1 MIKKPLVLILF
12 VGSLFLTACSSTKN
26 AGNGNTKPL
35 SAQEEKVQITATYA
49 FFNAMKEKMTGNP
62 EKAAELF
69 SQTLRDD
76 SKNDAAMYHLAEIF
90 NENKKY
96 GDALFFAKQ
105 AATLRPDNPW
115 YQLMLADC
123 YRNNGKIVESAA
135 VYHKLAKQYPNNAE
149 YLFEESDL
157 MLMQNKLSDAIRLYD
172 QIENIMG
179 ITLELIEQKEKLYLK
194 LGDIKG
200 ASSEIEKLIKTDPT
214 NIDYYSILVDLY
226 SANGMKAEMQQTIA
240 RMQKIDPEN
249 PNVALSLAEQF
260 RSEGKTQESFE
271 QLKKAFQSPKL
282 SSGIKISIL
291 TSYLPL
297 VKDNPDM
304 MSQAFELSRLLSEN
318 APEESNAQAVY
329 GDFLGMNNKQTEARE
344 QYRKAVKLDKNNLQ
358 AWEQLLFLEI
368 DLKDYPALESES
380 EEAKS
385 LYSDLS
391 FFYLLNGIAKSQNK
405 NYEEAAK
412 TFVTGSKMVVDN
424 NDQLIEF
431 YTNLGDVY
439 NTLKKFED
447 SDKYFG
453 KAYQLD
459 SANIMVLNNWSY
471 FLSLRK
477 ENLAKAASMS
487 EKANL
492 LSPGNP
498 SYEDTYAWILFVKGE
513 YSEAKKWIEK
523 AIQNGGTTNGT
534 ILEHAGDIEFKLG
547 NVNGAV
553 ELWKKAKATVDHTE
567 QIDRKIN
574 DRSYYE

>member
-1 MIKKPLVLILF
+1 
-12 VGSLFLTACSSTKN
+12 
-26 AGNGNTKPL
+26 
-35 SAQEEKVQITATYA
+35 
-49 FFNAMKEKMTGNP
+49 
-62 EKAAELF
+62 
-69 SQTLRDD
+69 
-76 SKNDAAMYHLAEIF
+76 
-90 NENKKY
+90 
-96 GDALFFAKQ
+96 
-105 AATLRPDNPW
+105 
-115 YQLMLADC
+115 
-123 YRNNGKIVESAA
+123 
-135 VYHKLAKQYPNNAE
+135 
-149 YLFEESDL
+149 
-157 MLMQNKLSDAIRLYD
+157 
-172 QIENIMG
+172 MG
-179 ITLELIEQKEKLYLK
+179 ITPELIQQKEKIYLK
-194 LGDIKG
+194 LGDVKG
-200 ASSEIEKLIKTDPT
+200 AAGEIEKLIKTDPT

-297 VKDNPDM
+297 VKDNPEM
-304 MSQAFELSRLLSEN
+304 MSQAFELSRLLSET

-329 GDFLGMNNKQTEARE
+329 GDFLGMNNKQPEARE

-358 AWEQLLFLEI
+358 AWQQLLFLEI
-368 DLKDYPALESES
+368 DLKDFEALESES

-385 LYSDLS
+385 LFSDQS
-391 FFYLLNGIAKSQNK
+391 FLYLLNGIAKTQNK
-405 NYEEAAK
+405 KYEDAAK

-439 NTLKKFED
+439 NTLKKYED

-477 ENLAKAASMS
+477 ENLAKAAYMS
-487 EKANL
+487 EKANV

-523 AIQNGGTTNGT
+523 AIQNGGATNGT

-553 ELWKKAKATVDHTE
+553 ELWKKAKATGDHTE

>member
-1 MIKKPLVLILF
+1 
-12 VGSLFLTACSSTKN
+12 
-26 AGNGNTKPL
+26 
-35 SAQEEKVQITATYA
+35 
-49 FFNAMKEKMTGNP
+49 
-62 EKAAELF
+62 
-69 SQTLRDD
+69 
-76 SKNDAAMYHLAEIF
+76 
-90 NENKKY
+90 
-96 GDALFFAKQ
+96 
-105 AATLRPDNPW
+105 
-115 YQLMLADC
+115 
-123 YRNNGKIVESAA
+123 
-135 VYHKLAKQYPNNAE
+135 
-149 YLFEESDL
+149 
-157 MLMQNKLSDAIRLYD
+157 
-172 QIENIMG
+172 
-179 ITLELIEQKEKLYLK
+179 
-194 LGDIKG
+194 
-200 ASSEIEKLIKTDPT
+200 
-214 NIDYYSILVDLY
+214 
-226 SANGMKAEMQQTIA
+226 MKAEMQQTIA

-297 VKDNPDM
+297 VKDNADM
-304 MSQAFELSRLLSEN
+304 MSQAFELSRLLSET

-358 AWEQLLFLEI
+358 AWQQLLFLEI

-385 LYSDLS
+385 LFSDQS
-391 FFYLLNGIAKSQNK
+391 FLYLLNGIAKSQNK

-523 AIQNGGTTNGT
+523 AIQNGGAANGT

-553 ELWKKAKATVDHTE
+553 ELWKKAKTTGDHTE